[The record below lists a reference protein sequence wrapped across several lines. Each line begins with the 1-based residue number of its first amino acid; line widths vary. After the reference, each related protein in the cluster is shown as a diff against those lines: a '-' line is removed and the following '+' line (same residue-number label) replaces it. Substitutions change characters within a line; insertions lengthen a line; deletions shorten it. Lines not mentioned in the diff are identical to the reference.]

1 MSKPTSAQNSNSRD
15 LPVLAGQDG
24 TVVLPEAGWQR
35 TISAL
40 DYKTAPQAVSG
51 GQSGAATYTVTVN
64 GQANTATGHSIVI
77 EAPAGNAVRIMHVRI
92 LNPGSQTSAGLRL
105 LQLIRTTS
113 AGTGGTVTPAP
124 HDTADSPYG
133 GIARAKPTTGTEST
147 VLQDI
152 PVYVPTAVGAFTPI
166 DLDFGDVSQE
176 KAFTIAAG
184 TTNGIALKDPGAA
197 GGANFSASITFT
209 VVA

>member
-1 MSKPTSAQNSNSRD
+1 MAKPTSAQNSNNRD
-15 LPVLAGQDG
+15 LPALAGQDG
-24 TVVLPEAGWQR
+24 TIVLPEAGWQR

-64 GQANTATGHSIVI
+64 SQANTATGHSIVI
-77 EAPAGNAVRIMHVRI
+77 EAPASNAVRILHVRI
-92 LNPGSQTSAGLRL
+92 LQPGIQTSAGVRL

-113 AGTGGTVTPAP
+113 AGTGGAVTPAS
-124 HDTADSPYG
+124 HDTTDAAYG
-133 GIARAKPTTGTEST
+133 GLARAKPTTGTEST

-152 PVYVPTAVGAFTPI
+152 PVYVPTTVAAFSPI
-166 DLDFGDVSQE
+166 DIDFAGVSQE
-176 KAFTIAAG
+176 KAPTIPAG
-184 TTNGIALKDPGAA
+184 TANGIALKDPGAA
-197 GGANFSASITFT
+197 GGSGFSASITFS